1 MTVELRTANE
11 LRKERRMLT
20 DIPDENFL
28 PGSFG
33 CHEAMHLA
41 SVFRD
46 IIEAH
51 LAEHPAVK
59 AKPEW
64 TALAETAT
72 TALFDL
78 YQAIAAEHMDACP
91 EGWRSVES

>member
-1 MTVELRTANE
+1 
-11 LRKERRMLT
+11 
-20 DIPDENFL
+20 
-28 PGSFG
+28 
-33 CHEAMHLA
+33 
-41 SVFRD
+41 
-46 IIEAH
+46 
-51 LAEHPAVK
+51 VK

-72 TALFDL
+72 TALFNL